1 MNQTLEAMAQALFKS
16 WFVDFDPVID
26 NALAAGNEIPE
37 ALQAKAEKRKK
48 RSSLKGGV
56 PEGRGGRLLDTN
68 PQLATLFPS
77 SFVYSEALG
86 KWIPEGW
93 EVKIRECNH

>member
-16 WFVDFDPVID
+16 WFVDFDPVLD

-56 PEGRGGRLLDTN
+56 PEGRGGRLPRHQPTTCYAFFK
-68 PQLATLFPS
+68 QLRILRSTRQMDS
-77 SFVYSEALG
+77 
-86 KWIPEGW
+86 
-93 EVKIRECNH
+93 